1 MLKEIKELQK
11 TAFSELN
18 KAQLLED
25 IEKVRIKYLGRKSK
39 LSQILKGLKD
49 LTVEQKAEVGKVANI
64 FKRKI
69 SQEIEVKITALNE
82 ANLWPKIDI
91 TIPGI
96 KNARGHIHPITKTIY
111 EICDI
116 FTSLGFNVVEGPEA
130 EKERYNFEALN
141 IPLDHP
147 ARDAFDTFYL
157 KDDLLLRSHTSPV
170 QVRVMEKEKPPIA
183 IIVPGKVYRPDAV
196 DATHSFMFHQVEGLL
211 VDKNIT
217 FSDLKGTLSVFL
229 RKMFGKEVKVRFRPH
244 FFPFTEPSADL
255 DVSCFVCNQKGCRVC
270 SDTGWLEVG
279 GAGMVDPEVFKAV
292 NYDYDEFSGFAFGV
306 GVERIAMLKYGIN
319 DIRLF
324 FENDYRFLK
333 QF

>member
-11 TAFSELN
+11 AAFSELD
-18 KAQLLED
+18 KVQSLED
-25 IEKVRIKYLGRKSK
+25 IEKIRIKYLGRKSK

-49 LTVEQKAEVGKVANI
+49 LTADQKAEVGKSANVL
-64 FKRKI
+64 KNKI
-69 SQEIEVKITALNE
+69 NQEIEAQILTFNDSKSGAKV
-82 ANLWPKIDI
+82 DI
-91 TIPGI
+91 TIAGI
-96 KNARGHIHPITKTIY
+96 RNVCGHLHPITKTIY
-111 EICDI
+111 EICDVFI
-116 FTSLGFNVVEGPEA
+116 SLGFNVVEGPEA

-147 ARDAFDTFYL
+147 ARDAFDTFYIN
-157 KDDLLLRSHTSPV
+157 DDLLLRSHTSPV
-170 QVRVMEKEKPPIA
+170 QARVMEKERPPLA

-217 FSDLKGTLSVFL
+217 FSDLKGTLSIFAK
-229 RKMFGKEVKVRFRPH
+229 KMFGKDVKVRFRPH

-270 SDTGWLEVG
+270 SNTGWLEIG

-292 NYDYDEFSGFAFGV
+292 KYNYDEYSGFAFGM
-306 GVERIAMLKYGIN
+306 GVERIAMLKYSIN

>member
-11 TAFSELN
+11 SAFADIDKAATA
-18 KAQLLED
+18 QD
-25 IEKVRIKYLGRKSK
+25 IEKIRVLYLGRKSK

-49 LTVEQKAEVGKVANI
+49 LSPKQKADVGKAANI
-64 FKRKI
+64 LKKKI
-69 SQEIEVKITALNE
+69 SQAVDEKKFSDELLESE
-82 ANLWPKIDI
+82 ATVDV
-91 TIPGI
+91 TRPGI
-96 KNARGHIHPITKTIY
+96 RNVCGHIHPVTKTIY
-111 EICDI
+111 EICDVFI
-116 FTSLGFNVVEGPEA
+116 SLGFNIAQGPEA
-130 EKERYNFEALN
+130 ELEHYNFEALN

-157 KDDLLLRSHTSPV
+157 KDNLLLRSHTSPV
-170 QVRVMEKEKPPIA
+170 QARVMEKEKPPLA
-183 IIVPGKVYRPDAV
+183 VVVPGKVYRPDAV
-196 DATHSFMFHQVEGLL
+196 DATHSFMFHQVEGLM
-211 VDKNIT
+211 VDEGIT
-217 FSDLKGTLSVFL
+217 FSDLKGTLALFAKRVFQKDL
-229 RKMFGKEVKVRFRPH
+229 KVRFRPH

-255 DVSCFVCNQKGCRVC
+255 DISCFICKQKGCRVC
-270 SDTGWLEVG
+270 SNTGWLEIG

-292 NYDYDEFSGFAFGV
+292 NYDYEKYSGFAFGM

>member
-11 TAFSELN
+11 AAFSELD
-18 KAQLLED
+18 KAQCLKD
-25 IEKVRIKYLGRKSK
+25 IEKIRIKYLGRKSK

-49 LTVEQKAEVGKVANI
+49 LTAEQKADVGKAANVLKQKINKEIEANI
-64 FKRKI
+64 
-69 SQEIEVKITALNE
+69 SASNE
-82 ANLWPKIDI
+82 SSLGANIDV
-91 TIPGI
+91 TTPGI
-96 KNARGHIHPITKTIY
+96 KNACGHLHPITKTIY
-111 EICDI
+111 EICDV
-116 FTSLGFNVVEGPEA
+116 FVSLGFNVVEGPEA

-147 ARDAFDTFYL
+147 ARDAFDTFYI

-170 QVRVMEKEKPPIA
+170 QARVMEKESPPLA

-217 FSDLKGTLSVFL
+217 FSDLKGTLSVFA
-229 RKMFGKEVKVRFRPH
+229 RKMFGKDVKVRFRPH

-270 SDTGWLEVG
+270 SNTGWLEIG
-279 GAGMVDPEVFKAV
+279 GAGMVDPEVFKV
-292 NYDYDEFSGFAFGV
+292 VKYDYNEFSGFAFGM

>member
-11 TAFSELN
+11 TAFSELD
-18 KAQLLED
+18 KAQDRED
-25 IEKVRIKYLGRKSK
+25 IEKIRIKYLGRKSK

-49 LTVEQKAEVGKVANI
+49 LTVEQKAEVGKSANI

-69 SQEIEVKITALNE
+69 SQEIEIKIIAFNE
-82 ANLWPKIDI
+82 ASLMPKIDI
-91 TIPGI
+91 TISGI
-96 KNARGHIHPITKTIY
+96 KNTRGHMHPITKTIY
-111 EICDI
+111 EICDV

-130 EKERYNFEALN
+130 EKECYNFEALN

-157 KDDLLLRSHTSPV
+157 RDDLLLRSHTSPV

-196 DATHSFMFHQVEGLL
+196 DATHSFMFHQAEGLL

-217 FSDLKGTLSVFL
+217 FSDLKGTLSVFV
-229 RKMFGKEVKVRFRPH
+229 RKMFGRDVKVRFRPH

-270 SDTGWLEVG
+270 SDTGWLEIG

-292 NYDYDEFSGFAFGV
+292 RYDYNEFSGFAFGM

>member
-82 ANLWPKIDI
+82 ASLWPKIDI
-91 TIPGI
+91 TMPGI
-96 KNARGHIHPITKTIY
+96 KNARGHMHPITKTIY

-130 EKERYNFEALN
+130 E
-141 IPLDHP
+141 
-147 ARDAFDTFYL
+147 
-157 KDDLLLRSHTSPV
+157 
-170 QVRVMEKEKPPIA
+170 
-183 IIVPGKVYRPDAV
+183 
-196 DATHSFMFHQVEGLL
+196 
-211 VDKNIT
+211 
-217 FSDLKGTLSVFL
+217 
-229 RKMFGKEVKVRFRPH
+229 
-244 FFPFTEPSADL
+244 
-255 DVSCFVCNQKGCRVC
+255 
-270 SDTGWLEVG
+270 
-279 GAGMVDPEVFKAV
+279 
-292 NYDYDEFSGFAFGV
+292 
-306 GVERIAMLKYGIN
+306 
-319 DIRLF
+319 
-324 FENDYRFLK
+324 
-333 QF
+333 

>member
-1 MLKEIKELQK
+1 MLKDIKELQK
-11 TAFSELN
+11 NAFSELD
-18 KAQLLED
+18 KVKSIED
-25 IEKVRIKYLGRKSK
+25 IEKIRIKYLGRKSK
-39 LSQILKGLKD
+39 LTQILKGLKD
-49 LTVEQKAEVGKVANI
+49 MAPEQKAEMGKAANV
-64 FKRKI
+64 FKQKI
-69 SQEIEVKITALNE
+69 NQGIEEKTNSLNE
-82 ANLWPKIDI
+82 AADVADIDI

-96 KNARGHIHPITKTIY
+96 KHTCGHIHPITKTIY
-111 EICDI
+111 EICDV
-116 FTSLGFNVVEGPEA
+116 FVSLGFNVVEGPEA
-130 EKERYNFEALN
+130 EKEHYNFEALN

-170 QVRVMEKEKPPIA
+170 QARVMEKEKPPVA
-183 IIVPGKVYRPDAV
+183 VVVPGKAYRPDAV

-211 VDKNIT
+211 VDRNIT
-217 FSDLKGTLSVFL
+217 FSDLKGTLSVFAK
-229 RKMFGKEVKVRFRPH
+229 RIFGNDVKVRFRPH
-244 FFPFTEPSADL
+244 FFPFTEPSAEL
-255 DVSCFVCNQKGCRVC
+255 DISCFMCQQKGCRIC
-270 SDTGWLEVG
+270 SYTGWLEIM

-292 NYDYDEFSGFAFGV
+292 KYDSSEFSGFAFGM